1 MVNKF
6 IKLVVWGENW
16 CDDVIDIVD
25 SYGYSLD
32 TLNNIKEQLDEGDY
46 DFSKYYESEL
56 TLKMSYSKPQI
67 GNYPPPNIEV
77 DGYWEFDIIKVE
89 YFKDKGIN

>member
-1 MVNKF
+1 MEKF

-25 SYGYSLD
+25 SYGYPLD

-56 TLKMSYSKPQI
+56 TLKMSYIEPQI
-67 GNYPPPNIEV
+67 GNYPPPNVEV
-77 DGYWEFDIIKVE
+77 EGCMDWDVVKVE
-89 YFKDKGIN
+89 YFKDDDIQK